1 MKIGIDA
8 RLYGAQKNRGIGRYI
23 EKLLSY
29 LEKIDRDNEYV
40 IFLKKDNWDLFQPSS
55 PNFTKQ
61 LLDIP
66 WYSVREQIVVPLLL
80 NKFKFDLVHF
90 PHFNVPLF
98 YRRPY
103 VVTIHDLIMTHF
115 PTSRATTGSQFIY
128 WQKIKVARFLIK
140 QAAQR
145 AATVIT
151 PTSYVKREVENKL
164 GVEPKKVFAVY
175 EGVDQIAVQADELSD
190 WPITKPFFLYVGSAY
205 PHKNLE
211 FLVKVF
217 KRFNQNKKWQLVL
230 VGRKDFFY
238 QRLEQE
244 VIRQDDDIIIRF
256 ASNEELTALYRQA
269 VAFVFPS
276 LAEGFGLPPLEAM
289 SQGCPVIASCAS
301 CLPEVLDKAALYFDP
316 TNPSSLLS
324 AWQKIV
330 TEKELV
336 VELRVKGKERAKS
349 FSWQKMAE
357 QTLAIYRLVDSK

>member
-1 MKIGIDA
+1 MKIGVDA

-29 LEKIDRDNEYV
+29 LGKIDRDNEYV
-40 IFLKKDNWDLFQPSS
+40 IFLKKDNWDLFDPPSA
-55 PNFTKQ
+55 NFTKQ

-66 WYSVREQIVVPLLL
+66 WYSVKEQIVVPLLL

-115 PTSRATTGSQFIY
+115 PSSRATTGSQFIY

-145 AATVIT
+145 AAAVIT
-151 PTSYVKREVENKL
+151 PTSYVKQDVESKL
-164 GVEPKKVFAVY
+164 GVGADKVFAIY
-175 EGVDQIAVQADELSD
+175 EGVDQLAVQAAELSD

-217 KRFNQNKKWQLVL
+217 KKFNQNKKWQLVL

-244 VIRQDDDIIIRF
+244 VVRQDNDIIIRP

-289 SQGCPVIASCAS
+289 SQGCPVIASRAS
-301 CLPEVLDKAALYFDP
+301 CLPEVLGEAALYFDP
-316 TNPSSLLS
+316 AVPDSLLS
-324 AWQKIV
+324 AWQKI
-330 TEKELV
+330 TTDNKLAAELKA
-336 VELRVKGKERAKS
+336 KGKERARS

-357 QTLAIYRLVDSK
+357 QTLSIYRHIGSK

>member
-8 RLYGAQKNRGIGRYI
+8 RMYGAQKNRGIGRYI
-23 EKLLSY
+23 EKLLFY
-29 LEKIDRDNEYV
+29 LQKIDKVNDYI
-40 IFLKKDNWDLFQPSS
+40 IFLKKDNWDLFQSS
-55 PNFTKQ
+55 SSRFHKE

-66 WYSVREQIVVPLLL
+66 WYSAKEQIMVPFFL

-115 PTSRATTGSQFIY
+115 STNRATTGSKFIY
-128 WQKIKVARFLIK
+128 WQKIKVARYLVK
-140 QAAQR
+140 QATRR
-145 AATVIT
+145 AEAVIT
-151 PTSYVKREVENKL
+151 PTNYVKEEVKNKL
-164 GVEPKKVFAVY
+164 RISPAKIFTIY
-175 EGVDQIAVQADELSD
+175 EGVDQLAAQAGDLSG
-190 WPITKPFFLYVGSAY
+190 WPIVKPFFLYVGSAY

-211 FLVKVF
+211 FLVKTF
-217 KRFNQNKKWQLVL
+217 KKFNQSRKWQLVL
-230 VGRKDFFY
+230 VGRLDFFY

-244 VIRQDDDIIIRF
+244 VIGQDSDIIIRS
-256 ASNEELTALYRQA
+256 ASNEELVALYQKA

-289 SQGCPVIASCAS
+289 SQGCPVVASGAS
-301 CLPEVLDKAALYFDP
+301 CLPEVLGRAVLYFDP
-316 TNPSSLLS
+316 TNQASLLA

-330 TEKELV
+330 KDYGLATELKEKG
-336 VELRVKGKERAKS
+336 RVQVKD

-357 QTLAIYRLVDSK
+357 QTLTLYQTSVK